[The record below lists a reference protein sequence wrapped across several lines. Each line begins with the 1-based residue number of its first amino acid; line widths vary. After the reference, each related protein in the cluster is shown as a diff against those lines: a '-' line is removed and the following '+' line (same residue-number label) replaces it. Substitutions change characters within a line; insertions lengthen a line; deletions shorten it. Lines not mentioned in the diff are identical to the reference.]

1 MQGIIDLFIDHPL
14 AIAVVAFIIAGLV
27 MDKKGGSSGSSGSS
41 SSSGS
46 SGTASSSSSSSEQN

>member
-27 MDKKGGSSGSSGSS
+27 MDKKGGSSGSSGGRSN
-41 SSSGS
+41 SGS
-46 SGTASSSSSSSEQN
+46 SGTTNSSSSSE

>member
-27 MDKKGGSSGSSGSS
+27 MDKKGGSSGSSGSK
-41 SSSGS
+41 SSGS
-46 SGTASSSSSSSEQN
+46 SDNANSSGSSE

>member
-27 MDKKGGSSGSSGSS
+27 MDKKGGSSGSSGGRSNSGSS
-41 SSSGS
+41 GTTSSSGS
-46 SGTASSSSSSSEQN
+46 SE

>member
-27 MDKKGGSSGSSGSS
+27 MDKKGGSSGSSGGRSN
-41 SSSGS
+41 SGS
-46 SGTASSSSSSSEQN
+46 GGATDSSSSSE

>member
-27 MDKKGGSSGSSGSS
+27 MDKKGGSSGSSGSK
-41 SSSGS
+41 SSGS
-46 SGTASSSSSSSEQN
+46 SSSSTSTSSSEQN